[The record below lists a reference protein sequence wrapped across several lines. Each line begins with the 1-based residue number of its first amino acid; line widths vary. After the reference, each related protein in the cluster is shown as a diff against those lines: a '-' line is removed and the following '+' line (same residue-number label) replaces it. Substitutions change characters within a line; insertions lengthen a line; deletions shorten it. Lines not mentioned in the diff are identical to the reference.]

1 MATNTRTDTESFTVV
16 EVPSTYLM
24 VPSHLVGALVNI
36 LTASEAV
43 DYDWTPRAYKRRPE
57 VDRRKYSITPLT
69 VTDLAK
75 MALEE

>member
-16 EVPSTYLM
+16 EVPSTHLM